1 LGYRIQTGDGRENN
15 RDVLHFFKSFSDGA
29 KANINIKAEGQNHH
43 KIEADFKGFRQSDQ
57 GSCKTR
63 YRKMILPSTKNAKA
77 LKLAFG
83 FRQNK
88 SFRYC
93 YCYK

>member
-43 KIEADFKGFRQSDQ
+43 KIEA
-57 GSCKTR
+57 
-63 YRKMILPSTKNAKA
+63 ILRLSPKRS
-77 LKLAFG
+77 
-83 FRQNK
+83 R
-88 SFRYC
+88 
-93 YCYK
+93 